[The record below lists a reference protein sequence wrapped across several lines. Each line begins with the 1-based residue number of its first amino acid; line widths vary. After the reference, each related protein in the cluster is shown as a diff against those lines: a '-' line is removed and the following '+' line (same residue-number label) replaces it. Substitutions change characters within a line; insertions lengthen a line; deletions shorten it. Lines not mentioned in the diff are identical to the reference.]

1 MHDSTPPGAASHTA
15 EYADRLVRL
24 QMPRWKQ
31 LLGVQSLH
39 RWSLRRLGPGFT
51 LDVGCGIGRNLSH
64 LDGNGVGVDHN
75 ATSIEACRAAG
86 LTAFTT
92 EEFYKS
98 EYAKPDRFDSLLS
111 AHVVEHV
118 TAEQAVEIF
127 TPYLPFVKSGGAVVF
142 ITPQERG
149 FKSDATHIRFS
160 GFAEVKQ
167 LCDELGLEMRKQYS
181 FPFPRFAGKIFT
193 YNEFISVA
201 GKR

>member
-1 MHDSTPPGAASHTA
+1 MSDVSPTTRGVDYT
-15 EYADRLVRL
+15 ERL
-24 QMPRWKQ
+24 QRKTGAGWKRLLNVQAPYRWN
-31 LLGVQSLH
+31 V
-39 RWSLRRLGPGFT
+39 RRLKLGFT

-149 FKSDATHIRFS
+149 FNSDATHIRFS
-160 GFAEVKQ
+160 GFPEVKQ
-167 LCDELGLEMRKQYS
+167 LCDELGLAVRRQYS

-193 YNEFISVA
+193 YNEFITVA
-201 GKR
+201 GKP

>member
-1 MHDSTPPGAASHTA
+1 VSDVSPTTRGVDYTQ
-15 EYADRLVRL
+15 RL
-24 QMPRWKQ
+24 QRKTGRGWKRLLNVQAPYRWN
-31 LLGVQSLH
+31 V
-39 RWSLRRLGPGFT
+39 RRLNLGFT
-51 LDVGCGIGRNLSH
+51 LDVGCGIGRNLAH

-75 ATSIEACRAAG
+75 ATSIEACREIG

-127 TPYLPFVKSGGAVVF
+127 TPYLPFVKSGGALVF

-149 FKSDATHIRFS
+149 FASDATHIRFA
-160 GFAEVKQ
+160 GFPEVRQ
-167 LCDELGLEMRKQYS
+167 LCDELGLEVRKQYS
-181 FPFPRFAGKIFT
+181 FPFPRVAGKIFT
-193 YNEFISVA
+193 YNEFITVA

>member
-1 MHDSTPPGAASHTA
+1 MSDVSPTTRGV
-15 EYADRLVRL
+15 EYTERL
-24 QMPRWKQ
+24 QRKTGAGWKRLLNVQAPYRWN
-31 LLGVQSLH
+31 V
-39 RWSLRRLGPGFT
+39 RRLNLGFT

-127 TPYLPFVKSGGAVVF
+127 TPYLPFVKSGGAVVVND
-142 ITPQERG
+142 PEQRG
-149 FKSDATHIRFS
+149 GKATSTHS
-160 GFAEVKQ
+160 E
-167 LCDELGLEMRKQYS
+167 
-181 FPFPRFAGKIFT
+181 
-193 YNEFISVA
+193 
-201 GKR
+201 

>member
-1 MHDSTPPGAASHTA
+1 MVSETLKDSGGMTEGVDYT
-15 EYADRLVRL
+15 DRLQRL
-24 QMPRWKQ
+24 SGAGWKRALNVQAPYRWNI
-31 LLGVQSLH
+31 
-39 RWSLRRLGPGFT
+39 RRLDLGFT
-51 LDVGCGIGRNLSH
+51 LDVGCGIGRNLSP
-64 LDGNGVGVDHN
+64 LDGNGVGVDPN

-149 FKSDATHIRFS
+149 FNSDATHIRFS
-160 GFAEVKQ
+160 GFAEV
-167 LCDELGLEMRKQYS
+167 
-181 FPFPRFAGKIFT
+181 
-193 YNEFISVA
+193 
-201 GKR
+201 

>member
-1 MHDSTPPGAASHTA
+1 VSDVSPTTRGVDYT
-15 EYADRLVRL
+15 ERL
-24 QMPRWKQ
+24 QRKTGAGWKRLLNVQAPYRWN
-31 LLGVQSLH
+31 V
-39 RWSLRRLGPGFT
+39 RRLKLGFT

-86 LTAFTT
+86 LTAYVT

-149 FKSDATHIRFS
+149 FRSDATHIRFS
-160 GFAEVKQ
+160 GFPEVKQ
-167 LCDELGLEMRKQYS
+167 LCDELGLAVRRQYS

-193 YNEFISVA
+193 YNEFITVA
-201 GKR
+201 GKP

>member
-1 MHDSTPPGAASHTA
+1 VSDVSPTTRGV
-15 EYADRLVRL
+15 EYTERL
-24 QMPRWKQ
+24 QRKTGAGWKRLLNVQAPYRWN
-31 LLGVQSLH
+31 V
-39 RWSLRRLGPGFT
+39 RRLNLGFT
-51 LDVGCGIGRNLSH
+51 LDVGCGIGRNLGH

-92 EEFYKS
+92 EEFHKS

-127 TPYLPFVKSGGAVVF
+127 TPYLPYVRSGGAVVF

-149 FKSDATHIRFS
+149 FKSDATHIRFA
-160 GFAEVKQ
+160 GFPECKQ
-167 LCDELGLEMRKQYS
+167 LCDDLGLAVRKQYS
-181 FPFPRFAGKIFT
+181 FPFPRFAGRIFT
-193 YNEFISVA
+193 YNEFITVA
-201 GKR
+201 GRS